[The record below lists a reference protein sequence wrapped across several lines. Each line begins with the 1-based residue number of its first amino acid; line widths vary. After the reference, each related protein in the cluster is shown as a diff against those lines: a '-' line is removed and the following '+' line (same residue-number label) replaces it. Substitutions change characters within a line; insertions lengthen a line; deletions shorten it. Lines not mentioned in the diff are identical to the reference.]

1 MTRRPNESI
10 INEMVPLANRLLYMQ
25 VVRLL
30 ASLGVLGYV
39 AAATARITI
48 APRLVVVGTLSYVAL
63 AGVAHL
69 FWHVLGRRNI
79 TLFGALLIVDGFYL
93 CWVASVSGGSVSPLR
108 WIAVLHVMMTALL
121 ASYRTAVKLAVWHT
135 LLALVTLQIVDGGY
149 GDAAFGVKH
158 APAFEQ
164 VATVCFVIAVWLSA
178 VGTASFAAMNERE
191 LRRRKIDLED
201 LARMATGLEQ
211 VSTPEDVGS
220 TLRRALVEAY
230 GFSRLEIL
238 AVNADGLYPLEAGA
252 PAVPTAGVDEVIHRA
267 IEAHRSV
274 LVAWAEPRRNPYL
287 AERMPNAKNL
297 VVTPLFAEGNAIGAV
312 VAEHGSKPTPRIE
325 RRVVSMLER
334 FCAHAALA
342 LRNAWLLE
350 EVRKVAATDGLTG
363 LANRRTFEETLTREV
378 ARSARTATP
387 LGLVMLDID
396 HFKKLNDTYGH
407 RAGDLALQNVAA
419 VLRDCA
425 REMDVVARY
434 GGEELAVI
442 IPGAGEREAAAVGE
456 RLREAVEALAVEP
469 RVTASVGVAS
479 YPVAADSAEGLVR
492 AADAA
497 MYDAKRAGRNRM
509 CVATACGV
517 NARAVR

>member
-1 MTRRPNESI
+1 MTRRSNDSM

-25 VVRLL
+25 VVRLV

-39 AAATARITI
+39 AAATARVTV
-48 APRLVVVGTLSYVAL
+48 APRLVVVGTLAYLAF

-69 FWHVLGRRNI
+69 FWHLLGRRNI
-79 TLFGALLIVDGFYL
+79 TLFGALLIIDGFYL

-135 LLALVTLQIVDGGY
+135 LLALVTLQILDAGY
-149 GDAAFGVKH
+149 GAEAFGVKH
-158 APAFEQ
+158 PPALDHI
-164 VATVCFVIAVWLSA
+164 ATACFVIAVWLSA

-201 LARMATGLEQ
+201 LARMATDLEQ
-211 VSTPEDVGS
+211 VSTPEEVGS
-220 TLRRALVEAY
+220 TLRRTLVEAY

-238 AVNADGLYPLEAGA
+238 AVHPDGVYPLEAGA
-252 PAVPTAGVDEVIHRA
+252 PAVPAAGLDEVVCRA

-274 LVAWAEPRRNPYL
+274 LVAWADPRLNPYL
-287 AERMPNAKNL
+287 ADRMPNAENL

-312 VAEHGSKPTPRIE
+312 VAEHGSKQTQRIE

-363 LANRRTFEETLTREV
+363 LANRRTFEEALTREV
-378 ARSARTATP
+378 ARSARSASA

-407 RAGDLALQNVAA
+407 RAGDAALQNVAA
-419 VLRDCA
+419 VLLDCA
-425 REMDVVARY
+425 REMDIVARY

-442 IPGAGEREAAAVGE
+442 IPGAGPCEAAAVGE
-456 RLREAVEALAVEP
+456 RLRAAVEALGAEP

-479 YPVAADSAEGLVR
+479 YPAAADSAEGLVR

-497 MYDAKRAGRNRM
+497 MYDAKRAGRNRTS
-509 CVATACGV
+509 VAA
-517 NARAVR
+517 AVDSVASRTR